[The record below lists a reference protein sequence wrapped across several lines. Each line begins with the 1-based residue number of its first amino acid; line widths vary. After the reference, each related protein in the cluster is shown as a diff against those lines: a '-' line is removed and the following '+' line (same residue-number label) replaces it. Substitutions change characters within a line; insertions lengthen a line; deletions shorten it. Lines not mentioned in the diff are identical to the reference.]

1 MWGRGRTVVTLL
13 STGILVKQAKPF
25 SPLMFIAQEP
35 QIPSRQDLLDKT
47 INIIVIKQFLPSE
60 RESGILLVLNLEKSI
75 ENHGTATTHSIVNSK
90 MYSFK
95 SIAYFS

>member
-1 MWGRGRTVVTLL
+1 MVLRPGE
-13 STGILVKQAKPF
+13 ILVKQAKPF
-25 SPLMFIAQEP
+25 SPLMFMAQEP
-35 QIPSRQDLLDKT
+35 QIPSRQDLLDEYEKEYF
-47 INIIVIKQFLPSE
+47 NIPSE
-60 RESGILLVLNLEKSI
+60 RESGIDVILNLEKSI